1 MEFAGK
7 GSSEC
12 TSEGPAALSARKII
26 YTAHRLQE
34 SRGKHQI
41 SSSFHAPSK
50 CAGAKAKYKT
60 DNHL

>member
-12 TSEGPAALSARKII
+12 TSEGPAALSTREII

-41 SSSFHAPSK
+41 SLHFMPPVNVQVQKQSTKDS
-50 CAGAKAKYKT
+50 
-60 DNHL
+60 LL